1 MAYSVCINFIIH
13 THQNYA
19 LSLTG
24 TAFHLLLMDRSI
36 PDDWS
41 YNRVMLQ
48 LLGTTGT
55 AIYTNYL
62 LVDYNMYAESESN
75 GQH

>member
-19 LSLTG
+19 LSLTD
-24 TAFHLLLMDRSI
+24 TVSQVLLMDRSI
-36 PDDWS
+36 PDDWL

-55 AIYTNYL
+55 TMYTNDL
-62 LVDYNMYAESESN
+62 LVGYNMYAESETN